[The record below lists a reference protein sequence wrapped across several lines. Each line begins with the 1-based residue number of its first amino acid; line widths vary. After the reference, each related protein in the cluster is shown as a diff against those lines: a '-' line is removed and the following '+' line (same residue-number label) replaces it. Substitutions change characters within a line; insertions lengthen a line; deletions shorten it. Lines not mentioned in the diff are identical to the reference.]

1 MLRIMTIAMAATLSL
16 AGAALADP
24 IEGNWRTGSG
34 TTAAIAP
41 CGGSFCI
48 TLKDSAHAGKKIGSL
63 NADGGNA
70 YSGEITDPA
79 NGKTYSGKATLS
91 GSELKLSGCVLGGL
105 ICRSQNWKKL

>member
-1 MLRIMTIAMAATLSL
+1 MLRIMTIAMTATLSL

-24 IEGNWRTGSG
+24 IEGNWRTEAG

-41 CGGSFCI
+41 CGGGFCI
-48 TLKDSAHAGKKIGSL
+48 TLKDGAHAGKKIGSF

-70 YSGEITDPA
+70 YSGKITDPA
-79 NGKTYSGKATLS
+79 NDKTYSGKASLS
-91 GSELKLSGCVLGGL
+91 GSALKLSGCVLGGL